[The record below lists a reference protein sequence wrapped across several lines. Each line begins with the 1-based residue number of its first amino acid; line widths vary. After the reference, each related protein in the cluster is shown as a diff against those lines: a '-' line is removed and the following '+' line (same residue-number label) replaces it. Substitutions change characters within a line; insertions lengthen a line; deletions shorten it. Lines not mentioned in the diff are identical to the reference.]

1 MSYMYKS
8 NHLMKIL
15 KSKHYGLRN
24 CHDFSV
30 VWMKFYLVFLCGW
43 ATYYFTKN
51 IKLFWMPSWKV
62 VPNLT
67 KIWEKLGRLT
77 LILGIMTLIFRENIH
92 INGLNK
98 CLKEFASALIVG
110 KGLSSKSSSLE
121 HAFFM
126 KKQGLHANIMF
137 VKSYILT
144 NIDIYWSPACV

>member
-1 MSYMYKS
+1 MKKKLSDWSKKNWHWKGSGDPIGCLKYMHHFHTG
-8 NHLMKIL
+8 HLHHFI
-15 KSKHYGLRN
+15 GLVR
-24 CHDFSV
+24 FRS
-30 VWMKFYLVFLCGW
+30 G
-43 ATYYFTKN
+43 
-51 IKLFWMPSWKV
+51 P
-62 VPNLT
+62 LT
-67 KIWEKLGRLT
+67 KIWEKFGRLT